1 MMDEP
6 FRRFEWS
13 VANAYHW
20 QDWLDERGRRLG
32 IPTDGLNGLE
42 TTSIVESTWGQ
53 LYQEGKRTGPIIGP
67 TLDAHVLRHYSPM
80 SREHATLFR
89 TFADLE
95 YTNLQE
101 IGAFVTKYGL
111 LGLPRQE
118 QSLMFHQFGKGRRHY
133 ANGESHM
140 DWAREICLMREALR
154 LSRTRTPAEEAELRA
169 TWNRVGLE
177 PPYERDREK
186 LAWLFNVHLQH
197 VQSRMLFEADT
208 APRLSFAPLTLL
220 SAMWLQLALSVAGDK
235 EFRGCKHCKRL
246 FEISTE
252 KTGYR
257 KHREF
262 CSESCKTKDYRK
274 RKRTALKLAGE
285 GKSVA
290 VVATRTGTNAVTVRA
305 WLATTRKR
313 GKGKI

>member
-6 FRRFEWS
+6 FRRFEWL

-67 TLDAHVLRHYSPM
+67 TLDAPVLRRYSPM

-118 QSLMFHQFGKGRRHY
+118 QSLMFGKGRRHY

-140 DWAREICLMREALR
+140 NWAREICLMREALR

-169 TWNRVGLE
+169 TWNRVGRE

-208 APRLSFAPLTLL
+208 DPRLSFAPLTLL
-220 SAMWLQLALSVAGDK
+220 SAMWLQLALAVAGDK

-252 KTGYR
+252 NTGYR

-305 WLATTRKR
+305 WLATTRKL

>member
-42 TTSIVESTWGQ
+42 TTSIVEHTWGQ
-53 LYQEGKRTGPIIGP
+53 LHQEGKKTGPVIGP
-67 TLDAHVLRHYSPM
+67 TLDAHVLRRYSPM

-89 TFADLE
+89 IFADLE
-95 YTNLQE
+95 YTNLQA
-101 IGAFVTKYGL
+101 IGAFVAKYGL
-111 LGLPRQE
+111 LGLPIQD
-118 QSLMFHQFGKGRRHY
+118 QALMVRQFGKDRHHH
-133 ANGESHM
+133 ASGESHM

-154 LSRTRTPAEEAELRA
+154 LSRTRTPGEEAELRA
-169 TWNRVGLE
+169 AWNRVGLT
-177 PPYERDREK
+177 PPHEKDRKK
-186 LAWLFNVHLQH
+186 LAWLFNVHLQY
-197 VQSRMLFEADT
+197 VQGRMLFESDT

-235 EFRGCKHCKRL
+235 EFRGCKHCQRL

-252 KTGYR
+252 NTGYR

-290 VVATRTGTNAVTVRA
+290 VVATRTGTNAATVLA
-305 WLATTRKR
+305 WLTTTRKR